1 MSRRLYWLSW
11 TAIIVFAAV
20 LRLWQLGS
28 NPVSLYWDEA
38 AMLVDLNSVTQTGK
52 DMHGRPWYQ
61 VIYPSYGDYKLP
73 MYIWSASAAAK
84 VFGVSEFAQ
93 RLPSALAGILTVI
106 MTGYLAKLLLQSG
119 TTTKYSRQFLDQ
131 VHLWTMLI
139 VAIIPWSVMFSR
151 TGFEG
156 HLGQAL
162 LTTSITLLVWLYH
175 KQKYTLLWLTA
186 LPGVAATYSYFSV
199 RFVWAVVY
207 FLVLGLLLWQHW
219 QRDQRKKNASSPK
232 GVLRQLGWAL
242 VGVVVFAVLLLP
254 LLHSPLAED
263 SDRFRLGTDSVLN
276 NESLIV
282 ESNLYREL
290 AGNTLIDRLLYHRYV
305 LSLRE
310 LLKNY
315 SDHLSVSFLF
325 LNGDPNLRHGTG
337 QFGLFLPIFA
347 PAMIAGW
354 AILAKRH
361 PLLAGVLFGWWMT
374 ALLPASVPEN
384 TAHALRSLN
393 ALTALVIVT
402 GFGSAWIWQKVAT
415 LELGKVQFTVPAR
428 ALITLLVMGSFIH
441 FWWFYTS
448 VYPTLSANDWQSGYK
463 PLAQWATSQPD
474 DVQIFIDTFDDRWY
488 LWLMAYGPYT
498 PAEFQNWQSHDYKF
512 QGSNVPNHFGN
523 ITFRLPEQKQLEQL
537 AQSDQ
542 KFAVAIRP
550 KTTLPASELVQLSC
564 ETVIR
569 DEVGQEK
576 FRICTVE

>member
-28 NPVSLYWDEA
+28 DPVSLYWDEA
-38 AMLVDLNSVTQTGK
+38 AMLVDLKSVTQTGK

-73 MYIWSASAAAK
+73 MYIWSASAAVK

-93 RLPSALAGILTVI
+93 RLPSALAGILTVV
-106 MTGYLAKLLLQSG
+106 MAGYLAKLLLQSG
-119 TTTKYSRQFLDQ
+119 TTTKYAQLFIDQ
-131 VHLWTMLI
+131 VQLWTMLI

-162 LTTSITLLVWLYH
+162 LTTSITLLVWLYQ
-175 KQKYTLLWLTA
+175 KQKYTLLWLAA

-207 FLVLGLLLWQHW
+207 VLVLGLLLWQHW
-219 QRDQRKKNASSPK
+219 QREQRKKNASSLK
-232 GVLRQLGWAL
+232 GVLRQLGWAV

-254 LLHSPLAED
+254 LLRSPLAKD

-276 NESLIV
+276 NESLV
-282 ESNLYREL
+282 LESNLYREL
-290 AGNTLIDRLLYHRYV
+290 AGNTIIDRLLYHRYV

-354 AILAKRH
+354 AVLAKRH
-361 PLLAGVLFGWWMT
+361 PLLAAVLFSWWMT

-384 TAHALRSLN
+384 TPHALRSLN
-393 ALTALVIVT
+393 ALTPLVIVT
-402 GFGSAWIWQKVAT
+402 GFGSAWIWQKVVA
-415 LELGKVQFTVPAR
+415 LELGKMQLAVPAR
-428 ALITLLVMGSFIH
+428 ALITLLIMASCIH

-463 PLAQWATSQPD
+463 PLAQWATSQPE

-498 PAEFQNWQSHDYKF
+498 PAEFQSWQSHDYKF

-523 ITFRLPEQKQLEQL
+523 ITFRLPEQEQLEQL
-537 AQSDQ
+537 AQSGQ

-569 DEVGQEK
+569 NEAGQEK
-576 FRICTVE
+576 FRICTVK